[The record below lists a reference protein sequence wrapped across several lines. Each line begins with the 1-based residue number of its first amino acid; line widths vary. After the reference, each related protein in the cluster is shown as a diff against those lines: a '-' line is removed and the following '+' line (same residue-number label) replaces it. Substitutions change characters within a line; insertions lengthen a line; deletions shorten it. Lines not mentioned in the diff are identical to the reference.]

1 MPGIKLSLKQ
11 KIIANSLGPLL
22 LLIVVMTIVISEF
35 GSLSSVLEYLT
46 QTVTLELKA
55 ANSIKTEILG
65 MRTAV
70 EKYLYQNNEADL
82 LQAETHINNVN
93 ALIKE
98 AEQDLQKSGRETDL
112 KNIEAATKKYIDT
125 FNTVTV
131 RITAQ
136 NDNKASLFAAG
147 ESLEQDL
154 YKLYSE
160 SNRDMSEYF
169 VTTEALLKAIHDR
182 KADPASIT
190 AAINLS
196 ASNRAAM
203 LKLNAANDSL
213 RSFLSARELINRFLL
228 DYNQTHASDAEK
240 LLQDAQLT
248 LQPFPELEE
257 IMFAVEDFESA
268 FIGLAAGSLKM
279 QQEINTEL
287 LPLAPRI
294 VTMAENITNSGWQ
307 EMEQSYSTVNKQTST
322 TQTVIIAITVI
333 AVITGIGLGFF
344 LSRAIISSLLH
355 AIGGLSTCA
364 NEVANGSKH
373 VASTSQEMAQGASEQ
388 AASIE
393 ETSSSLEQMAAM
405 TNQNANNALQA
416 DNLMRETNQ
425 IVSEANSALQE
436 LTSSMQEI
444 TSASE
449 ETSKI
454 IKTIDEIAFQTNLLA
469 LNAAVEAARAGE
481 QGRGFAVV
489 ADEVRSLAMRS
500 ADAARE
506 TAQLIQKTLTKI
518 QGGSMLVIK
527 TSDAFKKVAGST
539 QKGGDLVAEITAQ
552 SKEQALGIDQITR
565 AVTEMDTVV
574 QSNSATAEES
584 ASASEQMN
592 SQAISMTDFVNQ
604 LTNLMTGSKTQPTRN
619 HAQLH
624 RSSIAALETKTAD
637 AAQTPCRPAT
647 PIPTGKNPHP
657 DLIPLDQTDYS
668 DF

>member
-22 LLIVVMTIVISEF
+22 LLIVVMTIVVSEF

-46 QTVTLELKA
+46 QTVTRELKA
-55 ANSIKTEILG
+55 ANSIKTEVLG

-82 LQAETHINNVN
+82 LQAETHIKNVN
-93 ALIKE
+93 ELIKQ
-98 AEQDLQKSGRETDL
+98 AEQDLQKSGREADL
-112 KNIEAATKKYIDT
+112 IKIGAAAKKYIDT

-154 YKLYSE
+154 SRLYSE
-160 SNRDMSEYF
+160 SNREISEHL
-169 VTTEALLKAIHDR
+169 VTTEALLNR
-182 KADPASIT
+182 KADPASVT
-190 AAINLS
+190 AASNLS
-196 ASNRAAM
+196 APTRAAM
-203 LKLNAANDSL
+203 LKLNAAADSL
-213 RSFLSARELINRFLL
+213 RSFLLARELINRFLL

-268 FIGLAAGSLKM
+268 FIGLAAGSMKM

-294 VTMAENITNSGWQ
+294 VALAENVTNSGWQ

-322 TQTVIIAITVI
+322 TQTVIIFITAI
-333 AVITGIGLGFF
+333 AVIAGIGIGFF
-344 LSRAIISSLLH
+344 LSRAIIASLLH
-355 AIGGLSTCA
+355 AIGGLSTCSD
-364 NEVANGSKH
+364 EVAMGSAH
-373 VASTSQEMAQGASEQ
+373 VASSSQEMAQGATEQ
-388 AASIE
+388 AAAIE
-393 ETSSSLEQMAAM
+393 ETSASLEQMAAM
-405 TNQNANNALQA
+405 TNQNADHAQQA

-425 IVSEANSALQE
+425 IVSEANSAMQE

-481 QGRGFAVV
+481 HGRGFAVV
-489 ADEVRSLAMRS
+489 ADEVRRLAMRS

-527 TSDAFKKVAGST
+527 TSDTFKNVADST
-539 QKGGDLVAEITAQ
+539 QKGSDLVSEITIQ
-552 SKEQALGIDQITR
+552 SKEQTLGIAQISR

-574 QSNSATAEES
+574 QRNSATAEES

-604 LTNLMTGSKTQPTRN
+604 LTNLMTGSKTQPTKN
-619 HAQLH
+619 QAQLGK
-624 RSSIAALETKTAD
+624 SSIAALQTKTA
-637 AAQTPCRPAT
+637 APAQTPSRPGT
-647 PIPTGKNPHP
+647 PSGQDIIPF
-657 DLIPLDQTDYS
+657 DETDFS
-668 DF
+668 EF

>member
-22 LLIVVMTIVISEF
+22 LLIAVMIIVTTEF
-35 GSLSSVLEYLT
+35 GSLSSVLDYLT
-46 QTVTLELKA
+46 QTVTRELKA

-65 MRTAV
+65 MRTSV

-82 LQAETHINNVN
+82 LQAKTHITNVN
-93 ALIKE
+93 ALIKQ
-98 AEQDLQKSGRETDL
+98 AEEDLQESGREGEL
-112 KNIEAATKKYIDT
+112 QKIKAAAKKYIDT

-136 NDNKASLFAAG
+136 NDNKVSLFAAG
-147 ESLEQDL
+147 ESLEQAL
-154 YKLYSE
+154 SRLCSE
-160 SNRDMSEYF
+160 SNRDISEYLAK
-169 VTTEALLKAIHDR
+169 TEALLNKT
-182 KADPASIT
+182 DPASVT

-196 ASNRAAM
+196 APTRAAM
-203 LKLNAANDSL
+203 LKLNAATDSL
-213 RSFLSARELINRFLL
+213 RRFLSARELINRFLL
-228 DYNQTHASDAEK
+228 DYNETLADDAEK
-240 LLQDAQLT
+240 LLQDAQQS

-257 IMFAVEDFESA
+257 IMFAVEDFESS
-268 FIGLAAGSLKM
+268 FIGLAAVSLKM

-294 VTMAENITNSGWQ
+294 VAMVEKVTNSGWQ
-307 EMEQSYSTVNKQTST
+307 EMEQSYSNVNKQTTT
-322 TQTVIIAITVI
+322 TQTVIIVITAI
-333 AVITGIGLGFF
+333 AVILGIGLGFF

-364 NEVANGSKH
+364 DEVASGSKH
-373 VASTSQEMAQGASEQ
+373 VASSSQEMAQGASEQ

-393 ETSSSLEQMAAM
+393 ETSASLEQMAAM
-405 TNQNANNALQA
+405 TNQNADNALQA

-425 IVSEANSALQE
+425 IVSKANSAMQE

-481 QGRGFAVV
+481 HGRGFAVV
-489 ADEVRSLAMRS
+489 ADEVRNLAMRS

-506 TAQLIQKTLTKI
+506 TAQLIEKTLAKI
-518 QGGSMLVIK
+518 QGGSLLVIK

-539 QKGGDLVAEITAQ
+539 QKGSDLVAEITVQ
-552 SKEQALGIDQITR
+552 SKEQTTGIAQISR

-574 QSNSATAEES
+574 QRNSATAEES
-584 ASASEQMN
+584 ASASEEMN
-592 SQAISMTDFVNQ
+592 AQALSMTDFVNQ
-604 LTNLMTGSKTQPTRN
+604 LTNLMTGSKTHPIRN
-619 HAQLH
+619 QAQLR
-624 RSSIAALETKTAD
+624 RSSIAALQTKTAPP
-637 AAQTPCRPAT
+637 AQTPDRPDT
-647 PIPTGKNPHP
+647 PSGKDIIPFDET
-657 DLIPLDQTDYS
+657 DLS

>member
-1 MPGIKLSLKQ
+1 MPSMKLSLKQ

-22 LLIVVMTIVISEF
+22 LLIVVMTIVTSEF
-35 GSLSSVLEYLT
+35 GSLSSMLEYLT
-46 QTVTLELKA
+46 QTVTRELKVT
-55 ANSIKTEILG
+55 NSIKTEILS
-65 MRTAV
+65 MRTSV

-93 ALIKE
+93 TLIKQ
-98 AEQDLQKSGRETDL
+98 AEQDLQKSGREADL
-112 KNIEAATKKYIDT
+112 IKIGAAAKKYIDT

-154 YKLYSE
+154 SRLYSE
-160 SNRDMSEYF
+160 SNREISEHL
-169 VTTEALLKAIHDR
+169 VTTEALLNR
-182 KADPASIT
+182 KADPASVT
-190 AAINLS
+190 AASNLS
-196 ASNRAAM
+196 APTRAAM
-203 LKLNAANDSL
+203 LKLNAAADSL
-213 RSFLSARELINRFLL
+213 RSFLLARELINRFLL

-268 FIGLAAGSLKM
+268 FIGLAAGSMKM

-287 LPLAPRI
+287 LPLAPQI
-294 VTMAENITNSGWQ
+294 VTLAENVTNSGWQ

-322 TQTVIIAITVI
+322 TQTVIIFITAI
-333 AVITGIGLGFF
+333 AVIAGIGIGFF
-344 LSRAIISSLLH
+344 LSRAIIASLLH

-364 NEVANGSKH
+364 DEVAMGSKH
-373 VASTSQEMAQGASEQ
+373 VASSSQEMAQGATEQ
-388 AASIE
+388 AAAIE
-393 ETSSSLEQMAAM
+393 ETSASLEQMAAM
-405 TNQNANNALQA
+405 TNQNADHAQQA

-425 IVSEANSALQE
+425 IVSEANSAMLE

-481 QGRGFAVV
+481 HGRGFAVV
-489 ADEVRSLAMRS
+489 ADEVRRLAMRS

-527 TSDAFKKVAGST
+527 TSDTFKNVADST
-539 QKGGDLVAEITAQ
+539 QKGSDLVSEITIQ
-552 SKEQALGIDQITR
+552 SKEQTLGIAQISR

-574 QSNSATAEES
+574 QRNSATAEES

-604 LTNLMTGSKTQPTRN
+604 LTNLMTGSKTQPTKN
-619 HAQLH
+619 QAQLGK
-624 RSSIAALETKTAD
+624 SSIAALQTKTA
-637 AAQTPCRPAT
+637 APAQTPSRPGT
-647 PIPTGKNPHP
+647 PSGQDIIPF
-657 DLIPLDQTDYS
+657 DETDFS
-668 DF
+668 EF